1 MGCGPGGIC
10 DKEWKRHPLA
20 TSDITEATR
29 VSSGRVSEAH
39 TDSSAG
45 RRSADKKERRERNR
59 AIMTGY
65 ITDKDDLFDEDA

>member
-1 MGCGPGGIC
+1 MGVAQ
-10 DKEWKRHPLA
+10 EA
-20 TSDITEATR
+20 FVMETSPSPSHTL